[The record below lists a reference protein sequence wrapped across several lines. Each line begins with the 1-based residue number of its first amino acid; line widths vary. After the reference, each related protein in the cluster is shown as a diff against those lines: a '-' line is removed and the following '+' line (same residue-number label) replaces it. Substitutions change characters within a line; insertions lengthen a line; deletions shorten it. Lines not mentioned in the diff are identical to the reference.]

1 MHISMNMFRILFR
14 PNPQLR
20 CFPTHLVMDELPGPT
35 LQQLFR
41 LVLLT
46 QGHIARL
53 DRGPFEQCS
62 RWRLRQRKHRSKSNT
77 ACTLSDQVN
86 ILPFLG
92 FQNTDCLVNDF
103 IMPMQTTL
111 NFHLCPS
118 LEAGNTKWCPW
129 DEELDS
135 NKRVH
140 FLIAEPAFRYDPL
153 GQAYFG
159 IDSIGSDM
167 AERAALI
174 GAGAWRLAFNHAVP
188 TVFCTA
194 SLTGSQQAFGLMG
207 SHKEDASFQLL
218 RGIYQALEVALG
230 STNLIL
236 HHVRSHAGDVFNE
249 FADYAA
255 KTEAK
260 KSMNLPGS
268 RPHCSGT
275 NKIHTFSHYME
286 TSIFWTVK
294 NGWSPPVARFLPE
307 IFR

>member
-1 MHISMNMFRILFR
+1 MHISMNMFRFRILCR

-20 CFPTHLVMDELPGPT
+20 CFPTHLVNELPGPT

-103 IMPMQTTL
+103 IMPMQPTL

-118 LEAGNTKWCPW
+118 LEACNTKWCPW
-129 DEELDS
+129 DEVLDS

-140 FLIAEPAFRYDPL
+140 FLIAEPALYHRMADFASRHNIDITLSTSNEPERNVTAYVELHLLSHVETVELLGRLYREFRTERLLSWRHMFWVDRFIHEHSMIREY
-153 GQAYFG
+153 
-159 IDSIGSDM
+159 IRSWGS
-167 AERAALI
+167 R
-174 GAGAWRLAFNHAVP
+174 
-188 TVFCTA
+188 
-194 SLTGSQQAFGLMG
+194 
-207 SHKEDASFQLL
+207 K
-218 RGIYQALEVALG
+218 
-230 STNLIL
+230 
-236 HHVRSHAGDVFNE
+236 RSVI
-249 FADYAA
+249 
-255 KTEAK
+255 
-260 KSMNLPGS
+260 SRVGS

-275 NKIHTFSHYME
+275 NKIHILPHYME
-286 TSIFWTVK
+286 TSIFWIAK
-294 NGWSPPVARFLPE
+294 NGWSPPVARLLPE
-307 IFR
+307 IFRWASLGCCWAKITVLPLAKPR

>member
-135 NKRVH
+135 NNRIH
-140 FLIAEPAFRYDPL
+140 FLVTEPALYHR
-153 GQAYFG
+153 
-159 IDSIGSDM
+159 M
-167 AERAALI
+167 AEFASRHNFQKFMPSQIGCAPLI
-174 GAGAWRLAFNHAVP
+174 TINTIV
-188 TVFCTA
+188 
-194 SLTGSQQAFGLMG
+194 M
-207 SHKEDASFQLL
+207 
-218 RGIYQALEVALG
+218 EVLG
-230 STNLIL
+230 
-236 HHVRSHAGDVFNE
+236 
-249 FADYAA
+249 Y
-255 KTEAK
+255 
-260 KSMNLPGS
+260 
-268 RPHCSGT
+268 
-275 NKIHTFSHYME
+275 
-286 TSIFWTVK
+286 
-294 NGWSPPVARFLPE
+294 PPQR
-307 IFR
+307 